1 MAYPGNPEL
10 SAQAQE
16 RVMTAFRQAVAK
28 LQDGQREEAT
38 ISLEFVLRLD
48 PAFAP
53 AVNLKQQLGSGAQE
67 IDLGDII
74 GQLQAPTT
82 ETINE
87 LLVEAVE
94 DFNQRNFVEAK
105 EKVEK
110 VLLEIPGHQEAR
122 QLLGQVTDAL
132 KVESQVGQFLAQA
145 REALAQ
151 GDAQEAANFVM
162 MAQALDPHHS
172 GIAPTL
178 AEINERGGL
187 PEPDAAAPTGA
198 ETVAFETSDVGA
210 DGFSVQFDELAQ
222 EAPEPLVEPAQL
234 EGEFVPPGEAEMP
247 APGEAQPP
255 AGTPWEAGP
264 AEQPAVELPTPPL
277 PSEPQA
283 PGVAE
288 PSEPEAPGIPAGD
301 DLFAES
307 PEPAPQAPPSP
318 EPPPAQEEPP
328 DADDISDLFE
338 ADVEPS
344 APVPT
349 QEGAAEAAGSPEE
362 RLMSN
367 GQAAFESGDFLSA
380 IDSWSRIYLIDPSD
394 QAIGTRI
401 SEAKSRLE
409 DQERRIEHKL
419 FEAQDAKLSG
429 ENDKALSLADEILAL
444 QPTQIEALELRQS
457 LAPAGEPPPP
467 PAPGRQAMPDLDAE
481 LFDEGQAPAEATAE
495 AATEEAIEFAWEEE
509 ERKILGLPL
518 KTVALIGGGVAVV
531 AVLLW
536 LASSLFMGSKQPEM
550 DVYELRA
557 QTEELF
563 RQGKVAA
570 ALKMVEEFESSDPA
584 DQLVINR
591 LRDKYQQALATPT
604 PTPLPVQLM
613 AAEKLR
619 EHGYF
624 FHAYDEVMS
633 GLRSS
638 PEDPAL
644 LKLKRLID
652 EDEPMVSVL
661 HSALANL
668 NFQSA
673 VGISRDLLVKYPN
686 QMDLVEMHE
695 RSLFNAALA
704 ELRAYNLTGAQAY
717 LTELDE
723 RRPSDEVVDRILEFI
738 GKYKARP
745 VDMQLKVFIGSID
758 PRARRTIEIASSAP
772 EAAPDAAAAE
782 ATPTPPPDAAPS
794 EPA

>member
-28 LQDGQREEAT
+28 LQEGQREEAT

-53 AVNLKQQLGSGAQE
+53 AVNLKQQLSSGAEE

-94 DFNQRNFVEAK
+94 EFNQRNFVEAK

-110 VLLEIPGHQEAR
+110 VLIELPGHQEAR

-145 REALAQ
+145 REALTQ

-178 AEINERGGL
+178 QEINERGGL
-187 PEPDAAAPTGA
+187 PQPGAAAPTGA
-198 ETVAFETSDVGA
+198 ETIAFETSDAGA

-222 EAPEPLVEPAQL
+222 EAPELLVEPAQL
-234 EGEFVPPGEAEMP
+234 EGDFVPPGEAAMP
-247 APGEAQPP
+247 APAEPQPP
-255 AGTPWEAGP
+255 ADAPWDAGA
-264 AEQPAVELPTPPL
+264 AEQPAVELPPPP
-277 PSEPQA
+277 PSP
-283 PGVAE
+283 
-288 PSEPEAPGIPAGD
+288 EPEAPEVPAGD

-307 PEPAPQAPPSP
+307 PAPAPPPSP
-318 EPPPAQEEPP
+318 EPPPAQEAPP

-338 ADVEPS
+338 ADDELR
-344 APVPT
+344 AAVPT
-349 QEGAAEAAGSPEE
+349 TEGAPEATGSPTE
-362 RLMSN
+362 RLM
-367 GQAAFESGDFLSA
+367 GQGEAAFESGDYLSA

-394 QAIGTRI
+394 QAVGTRI

-409 DQERRIEHKL
+409 DQERRIEHML
-419 FEAQDAKLSG
+419 FEAQDAKLTG
-429 ENDKALSLADEILAL
+429 ENDKALELANEILAL
-444 QPTQIEALELRQS
+444 QPNQIEALELRQS
-457 LAPAGEPPPP
+457 LGAAGEQPPPPP
-467 PAPGRQAMPDLDAE
+467 PAPGLQEMPDLDAD
-481 LFDEGQAPAEATAE
+481 LFDEQPAAAEDVMGGIAAEAV
-495 AATEEAIEFAWEEE
+495 EFAWEEE
-509 ERKILGLPL
+509 ERKILGLPV
-518 KTVALIGGGVAVV
+518 KTVALIGGGVVVV

-536 LASSLFMGSKQPEM
+536 LASSIFMGSKPPEM

-557 QTEELF
+557 QAEELF
-563 RQGKVAA
+563 RQGEVAE
-570 ALKMVEEFESSDPA
+570 ALRMVEDFESSDPA
-584 DQLVINR
+584 DQQVVNR
-591 LRDKYQQALATPT
+591 LREKYQQALATPT

-624 FHAYDEVMS
+624 FHAYAETMS
-633 GLRSS
+633 GLKKN
-638 PEDPAL
+638 PEDSAL
-644 LKLKRLID
+644 LELKELIE

-661 HSALANL
+661 QSALANA

-673 VGISRDLLVKYPN
+673 VGISRDLLERYPN
-686 QMDLVEMHE
+686 QEDLVEVQE

-704 ELRAYNLTGAQAY
+704 ELRAYNLTGAEAY
-717 LTELDE
+717 LRELEE

-758 PRARRTIEIASSAP
+758 PRSRRTIEIASTAP
-772 EAAPDAAAAE
+772 EAAPDGALQGGPVE